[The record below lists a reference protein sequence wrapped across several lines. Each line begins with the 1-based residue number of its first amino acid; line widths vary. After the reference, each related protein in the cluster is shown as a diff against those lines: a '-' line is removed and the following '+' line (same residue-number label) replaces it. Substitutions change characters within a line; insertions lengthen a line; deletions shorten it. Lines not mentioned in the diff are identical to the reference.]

1 MLKTKISPR
10 VYVGAALVA
19 VASFGLIVMTDQW
32 PFWLLLLAAGVI
44 LAVSV
49 VLAQFEYECQKCHG
63 VYRIGVLGSLASKH
77 GHDKSGSWAISR
89 CPHCGAITKAKE
101 SRSYGKEKE

>member
-19 VASFGLIVMTDQW
+19 IASFGLIAYSDRW
-32 PFWLLLLAAGVI
+32 PMWLLLLAVGVI

-49 VLAQFEYECQKCHG
+49 VLAQFEYQCQKCQG
-63 VYRIGVLGSLASKH
+63 VYKIGVLGSLASKH
-77 GHDKSGSWAISR
+77 GRDKNGSWAISR
-89 CPHCGAITKAKE
+89 CPHCGAVTKAKE
-101 SRSYGKEKE
+101 SRSHGKEKE